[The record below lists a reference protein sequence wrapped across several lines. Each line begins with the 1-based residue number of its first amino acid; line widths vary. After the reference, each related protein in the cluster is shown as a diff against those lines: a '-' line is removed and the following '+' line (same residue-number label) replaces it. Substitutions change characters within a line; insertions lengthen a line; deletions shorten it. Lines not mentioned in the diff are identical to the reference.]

1 MLIIKIIYIINS
13 YVRFYMEN
21 RMMRRIFPLVSLLI
35 ILFFGGLSV
44 YFANAPVSHK
54 DLLVYDGKT
63 LSIIGVD
70 GSKKQ
75 ALNQSKVALAYW
87 SPDGEKIA
95 YLVDAGLYL
104 TPREQIRPARLTS
117 QLNAKNVSGMQ
128 WTPDGRQIVLSDS
141 EGKLHFMDIA
151 TGRAKTV
158 IGTTGIYYPAISP
171 DGTQI
176 AYGTTRNGLNS
187 SIFVSDINGKN
198 ARPLVSNFPDTANHS
213 PKWSPDGQ
221 VISFVAGT
229 KLGLFE
235 VNTRKITYQ
244 TTGRRLM
251 SSVMW
256 SPDNKKMAFVYEDAK
271 SRLLLWGI
279 ADASGKILQPLADG
293 TYIRGWSP
301 DSTEVLITKSS
312 GTTAKMLALMNVTT
326 NKQSNLVLGDW
337 GSFSTPALTNGL
349 DLRAGVKQAW
359 ALVGPY
365 CAGALGIVLFLW
377 MLSASITSY
386 RRMSPDQRR
395 TAAILGGAAVL
406 GTLSALSAASAASAK
421 RQQEE
426 RERAERTARDNAQM
440 NRQKAAAQPSRTQP
454 PAEDEYERAE
464 RLEALRAQQQA
475 QYEEQRRDEERRERE
490 RWQAEERRNEDIRR
504 WSEMKNQEARDRG
517 ESTTY

>member
-1 MLIIKIIYIINS
+1 
-13 YVRFYMEN
+13 
-21 RMMRRIFPLVSLLI
+21 MMRRIFPLVSLLI

-95 YLVDAGLYL
+95 YLLDTGVYL
-104 TPREQIRPARLTS
+104 TPREKIRPARLTS
-117 QLNAKNVSGMQ
+117 QLNTKNVSGMQ
-128 WTPDGRQIVLSDS
+128 WTPDGRQIVLSES
-141 EGKLHFMDIA
+141 EGKLHFVDTV
-151 TGRAKTV
+151 TGQAKTV

-198 ARPLVSNFPDTANHS
+198 ARPLVSNFPETANHS
-213 PKWSPDGQ
+213 PEWSPDGQ
-221 VISFVAGT
+221 TLSFVAGT

-235 VNTRKITYQ
+235 VNTKTIRYQ
-244 TTGRRLM
+244 TIGRRLM

-256 SPDNKKMAFVYEDAK
+256 SPDSKKMAFVYEDAK
-271 SRLLLWGI
+271 SRLLIWGI

-293 TYIRGWSP
+293 VYVRGWSP
-301 DSTEVLITKSS
+301 DSTEVLITKNS
-312 GTTAKMLALMNVTT
+312 GTNTKMLALMNVTT
-326 NKQSNLVLGDW
+326 NKQRNLVLGDW
-337 GSFSTPALTNGL
+337 GSFAAPALTSGL
-349 DLRAGVKQAW
+349 NLGAGVKQAW

-365 CAGALGIVLFLW
+365 WAGALGIVLLLW

-386 RRMSPDQRR
+386 RRMTPDQRR

-426 RERAERTARDNAQM
+426 RERAERTARANAQM

>member
-1 MLIIKIIYIINS
+1 
-13 YVRFYMEN
+13 
-21 RMMRRIFPLVSLLI
+21 
-35 ILFFGGLSV
+35 
-44 YFANAPVSHK
+44 
-54 DLLVYDGKT
+54 
-63 LSIIGVD
+63 
-70 GSKKQ
+70 
-75 ALNQSKVALAYW
+75 
-87 SPDGEKIA
+87 
-95 YLVDAGLYL
+95 
-104 TPREQIRPARLTS
+104 
-117 QLNAKNVSGMQ
+117 
-128 WTPDGRQIVLSDS
+128 
-141 EGKLHFMDIA
+141 
-151 TGRAKTV
+151 
-158 IGTTGIYYPAISP
+158 
-171 DGTQI
+171 
-176 AYGTTRNGLNS
+176 
-187 SIFVSDINGKN
+187 
-198 ARPLVSNFPDTANHS
+198 
-213 PKWSPDGQ
+213 
-221 VISFVAGT
+221 
-229 KLGLFE
+229 
-235 VNTRKITYQ
+235 
-244 TTGRRLM
+244 M

-337 GSFSTPALTNGL
+337 GSFSTPVLTNGL

-426 RERAERTARDNAQM
+426 RERAERTARANAQM